1 MDQELIAFL
10 NKFVAAL
17 RLKNIER
24 IPFVGKEFQD
34 GIDAVKKTMKETLD
48 EGQYS
53 VISPVFAKVPVDEE
67 YESIRN
73 MFIHL
78 NGDTINFTGADNP
91 RWEYMTIK
99 MNPYL
104 AHKKLKDDSIL
115 NIDSDIFSKAAI
127 MFCSAAGVDTW
138 A

>member
-17 RLKNIER
+17 RIKNIER
-24 IPFVGKEFQD
+24 IPFAGKEFQD
-34 GIDAVKKTMKETLD
+34 GIEAVKETMKDILD
-48 EGQYS
+48 ERQYS
-53 VISPVFAKVPVDEE
+53 IISPVFAKVPVDEE

-73 MFIHL
+73 MFMHL
-78 NGDTINFTGADNP
+78 NGDTINFAGADNP

-99 MNPYL
+99 MSPYL
-104 AHKKLKDDSIL
+104 AYKKLQDDSVL
-115 NIDSDIFSKAAI
+115 NIGSDVFSKAAI
-127 MFCSAAGVDTW
+127 NFCNAAGVGEW